1 MGQPTSD
8 KKVKVEGC
16 ATPIF
21 KTSWQTILFMVL
33 KALPGV
39 GAGLARKLTDHFGTE
54 DRVLQLLAD
63 GQTEII
69 AEVEGVSLKR
79 ADNLARSLNGIEN
92 FLATPES
99 LRLHKELVASI
110 ATHAVNAS
118 TRSRLRN
125 LMPVR
130 DIKSRREIITQA
142 MSCDFVIEGL
152 RIPSEVEG
160 NYERVVVS
168 KKPIDELK
176 RFCRVLSPSE
186 QETWKDYKVFKSVTW
201 IGDDGPAQ
209 TPEGWLVLPES
220 ASIDMIL
227 PEKCVGWFEHNR
239 ESLELLTSLP
249 KGDGFFSY
257 FDDIRMPQLQE
268 LLDEMSNEADA
279 EAIADVRD
287 KLWPTAK
294 ELEKRIHDEVDQAMQ
309 NVKLDLSGSDMLE
322 ALADAASLQRR
333 LAQQTSDAIEQAIE
347 SATDEIATL
356 LTSVGVRCPR
366 TIFKTEWPTKVDRTT
381 LDGIDSQLEE
391 LWKTTQSDRL
401 ISLARRFAPLK
412 SKCEKSLRK
421 LVELDQWLT
430 IGRWAKSVDAVM
442 PEMCD
447 NGIVIK
453 GGRHLLI
460 DGIPDPVD
468 YGLGN
473 CANSGDQQSIAL
485 LTGANSGGKTTMLE
499 LLAHCTIL
507 AHMGLPVPAKSA
519 KVGHIESLHVLAK
532 AGGTQSAGALE
543 QTLLQLAEVVSNDD
557 SKLIL
562 ADELEAITEPGAG
575 ARIIAGMLEAAE
587 SHSSTCMLL
596 VTHLAPAIIEAAGK
610 ELRTDGIE
618 ARGLDEN
625 LELIV
630 DRTPR
635 RNHLARSTPELI
647 VRRLVERSHS
657 GARDVF
663 TSILGRF

>member
-1 MGQPTSD
+1 
-8 KKVKVEGC
+8 
-16 ATPIF
+16 
-21 KTSWQTILFMVL
+21 MVL

-54 DRVLQLLAD
+54 DKVLQLLAD
-63 GQTEII
+63 GQTEVI
-69 AEVEGVSLKR
+69 AEVEGVSQKR
-79 ADNLARSLNGIEN
+79 ADSLARSFNGMED

-99 LRLHKELVASI
+99 IRLHKELVASI
-110 ATHAVNAS
+110 ANHAVNAS
-118 TRSRLRN
+118 TRSRLRS
-125 LMPVR
+125 LMPVK
-130 DIKSRREIITQA
+130 DIESRREIISQA
-142 MSCDFVIEGL
+142 MECDFIIEGL
-152 RIPSEVEG
+152 RIPSEVDG
-160 NYERVVVS
+160 NYDRVVVS
-168 KKPIDELK
+168 KNPIDELK
-176 RFCRVLSPSE
+176 RFCRVLTPSE

-201 IGDDGPAQ
+201 VGPEGPPQ

-239 ESLELLTSLP
+239 ESLELLTNLP
-249 KGDGFFSY
+249 EGQGFYSHFNQ
-257 FDDIRMPQLQE
+257 IRMPQLRE
-268 LLDEMSNEADA
+268 LLDEMANEADA

-287 KLWPTAK
+287 KLWPMAK
-294 ELEKRIHDEVDQAMQ
+294 ELEKRIHDEVDEAMQ

-322 ALADAASLQRR
+322 ALADAASLQRK

-347 SATDEIATL
+347 SATDELANL
-356 LTSVGVRCPR
+356 LSDVGVRCPR
-366 TIFKTEWPTKVDRTT
+366 TIFKSEWPTKVDRTT

-401 ISLARRFAPLK
+401 ISLARRLAPLK
-412 SKCEKSLRK
+412 SKCESSLRK

-430 IGRWAKSVDAVM
+430 IGRWAKSVNAVM
-442 PEMCD
+442 PEIS
-447 NGIVIK
+447 NHGIAIK
-453 GGRHLLI
+453 EGRHLLI

-473 CANSGDQQSIAL
+473 CADAEDRQSIAL

-519 KVGHIESLHVLAK
+519 KVGRIESLHVLAK

-543 QTLLQLAEVVSNDD
+543 QTLLQLAEVVSNDN

-587 SHSSTCMLL
+587 SHAGTCMLL
-596 VTHLAPAIIEAAGK
+596 VTHLAPSIIEAAGK
-610 ELRTDGIE
+610 EMRTDGIE

-647 VRRLVERSHS
+647 VRRLVERSQ
-657 GARDVF
+657 GDARNVF
-663 TSILGRF
+663 NSILERF

>member
-1 MGQPTSD
+1 
-8 KKVKVEGC
+8 
-16 ATPIF
+16 
-21 KTSWQTILFMVL
+21 MVL

-54 DRVLQLLAD
+54 DKVLQLLAD

-79 ADNLARSLNGIEN
+79 ADSLARSLNGIED

-99 LRLHKELVASI
+99 VRLHKELVTSI
-110 ATHAVNAS
+110 SSHAVNSS

-125 LMPVR
+125 LMPVK
-130 DIKSRREIITQA
+130 DISSRRELVSQA
-142 MSCDFVIEGL
+142 MVCDYVIEGL

-160 NYERVVVS
+160 SYDRVVVS
-168 KKPIDELK
+168 KNPIAELK

-201 IGDDGPAQ
+201 VGQDGPAQ
-209 TPEGWLVLPES
+209 TPEGWLVLPEDS
-220 ASIDMIL
+220 SIDMIL
-227 PEKCVGWFEHNR
+227 PEKCVGWFEHNK
-239 ESLELLTSLP
+239 ESLELLTNLP
-249 KGDGFFSY
+249 QGDGFFSH
-257 FDDIRMPQLQE
+257 FDEIRMPVLRD
-268 LLDEMSNEADA
+268 LLDELSNEADA

-287 KLWPTAK
+287 KLWPMAK
-294 ELEKRIHDEVDQAMQ
+294 ELEKRIHEEVDNAMQ

-322 ALADAASLQRR
+322 ALADAASLQRK
-333 LAQQTSDAIEQAIE
+333 LAKQTSDAIQEAIE
-347 SATDEIATL
+347 NATNEISSL
-356 LTSVGVRCPR
+356 LSKVGVRCPR
-366 TIFKTEWPTKVDRTT
+366 TIFKAEWPTKVDRST
-381 LDGIDSQLEE
+381 LDGIDSQLED
-391 LWKTTQSDRL
+391 LWKTTQSERL
-401 ISLARRFAPLK
+401 VSLARRLAPLK
-412 SKCEKSLRK
+412 SRCEKSLRR

-430 IGRWAKSVDAVM
+430 IGRWAKQVDATM

-447 NGIVIK
+447 HGIEIK
-453 GGRHLLI
+453 DGRHLLI
-460 DGIPDPVD
+460 DGIADPVD
-468 YGLGN
+468 YGLGL
-473 CANSGDQQSIAL
+473 CAGKEDRQSIAL

-519 KVGHIESLHVLAK
+519 KVGRIESLHVLAK

-543 QTLLQLAEVVSNDD
+543 QTLLQLAQVVSNTD

-587 SHSSTCMLL
+587 SHKGTCMLL
-596 VTHLAPAIIEAAGK
+596 VTHLAPAIIEAAGR

-647 VRRLVERSHS
+647 VRRLVERSQ
-657 GARDVF
+657 GDAKDVF
-663 TSILGRF
+663 KSILGRF

>member
-1 MGQPTSD
+1 
-8 KKVKVEGC
+8 
-16 ATPIF
+16 
-21 KTSWQTILFMVL
+21 MVL

-54 DRVLQLLAD
+54 DKVLQLLVD

-69 AEVEGVSLKR
+69 AEVEGLSLKR
-79 ADNLARSLNGIEN
+79 ADSIARSLNGMED
-92 FLATPES
+92 FLATSEAI
-99 LRLHKELVASI
+99 RLHKEIVANISS
-110 ATHAVNAS
+110 HAINPS

-130 DIKSRREIITQA
+130 KIDDRRKIIQQA
-142 MSCDFVIEGL
+142 MECDFIIQGL

-160 NYERVVVS
+160 NYDRVVVS

-176 RFCRVLSPSE
+176 RFCRVLTPSE

-201 IGDDGPAQ
+201 VGDEGPSQ
-209 TPEGWLVLPES
+209 TPDGWLIVPEN
-220 ASIDMIL
+220 ASVDMIL

-249 KGDGFFSY
+249 KGSDFLSH
-257 FDDIRMPQLQE
+257 FDEIRMPQLQE
-268 LLDEMSNEADA
+268 LLDEMANEADA
-279 EAIADVRD
+279 EVIADVRD
-287 KLWPTAK
+287 KLWPITK
-294 ELEKRIHDEVDQAMQ
+294 DLEKRIHQEVDQAMQ

-322 ALADAASLQRR
+322 ALADAASLQRK

-347 SATDEIATL
+347 SATDEIANL
-356 LTSVGVRCPR
+356 LSTVGVRCPR
-366 TIFKTEWPTKVDRTT
+366 TIFKSEWPTKVDRTT
-381 LDGIDSQLEE
+381 LDNIDSQLEE
-391 LWKTTQSDRL
+391 LWKTTKSDRL
-401 ISLARRFAPLK
+401 ISLARRLAPLK
-412 SKCEKSLRK
+412 TKCEKSLRK

-430 IGRWAKSVDAVM
+430 IGRWAKSVDATM
-442 PEMCD
+442 PEICD
-447 NGIVIK
+447 HGISIK
-453 GGRHLLI
+453 EGRHLLI
-460 DGIPDPVD
+460 DGTPDPVD

-473 CANSGDQQSIAL
+473 CAQKEDRQSIAL

-519 KVGHIESLHVLAK
+519 RVGRIESLHVLAK

-543 QTLLQLAEVVSNDD
+543 QTLLQLAEVVSNNN

-587 SHSSTCMLL
+587 SHSGTCMLL
-596 VTHLAPAIIEAAGK
+596 VTHLAPSIIEAAGK
-610 ELRTDGIE
+610 EMRTDGIE

-647 VRRLVERSHS
+647 VRRLVERSQ
-657 GARDVF
+657 GDAKNVF
-663 TSILGRF
+663 NSILGRF

>member
-1 MGQPTSD
+1 
-8 KKVKVEGC
+8 
-16 ATPIF
+16 
-21 KTSWQTILFMVL
+21 MVL

-54 DRVLQLLAD
+54 DKVLQLLTD

-79 ADNLARSLNGIEN
+79 ADSLARSLNGMEN
-92 FLATPES
+92 FLATSES
-99 LRLHKELVASI
+99 IRLHRELVASI

-125 LMPVR
+125 LMPVK
-130 DIKSRREIITQA
+130 DIESRRKLITQA
-142 MSCDFVIEGL
+142 MECDYIIEGL
-152 RIPSEVEG
+152 RIPSDVDG
-160 NYERVVVS
+160 NYDRVVVT
-168 KKPIDELK
+168 KNPIDELK
-176 RFCRVLSPSE
+176 RFCRVLTPSE

-201 IGDDGPAQ
+201 VGEDGPAQ
-209 TPEGWLVLPES
+209 TPEGWLVLPEN
-220 ASIDMIL
+220 ASIEMIL

-239 ESLELLTSLP
+239 ESLELLCSLP
-249 KGDGFFSY
+249 DGEGFFSH
-257 FDDIRMPQLQE
+257 FNEIRMPQLRE
-268 LLDEMSNEADA
+268 LLDEMADEADA
-279 EAIADVRD
+279 EAIAEIRD
-287 KLWPTAK
+287 QLWPNAK
-294 ELEKRIHDEVDQAMQ
+294 SLEKRIHEEVDQAMQ

-322 ALADAASLQRR
+322 ALADAASLQRK

-347 SATDEIATL
+347 SATDEISNL
-356 LTSVGVRCPR
+356 LSKVGVRCPR
-366 TIFKTEWPTKVDRTT
+366 TIFKAEWPTKVDRTT

-401 ISLARRFAPLK
+401 VSLARRLAPLK
-412 SKCEKSLRK
+412 SKCEIALRK

-442 PEMCD
+442 PEICEH
-447 NGIVIK
+447 GISIK
-453 GGRHLLI
+453 AGRHLLI
-460 DGIPDPVD
+460 DGVADPVD
-468 YGLGN
+468 YGLGK
-473 CANSGDQQSIAL
+473 CADKDDRQSIAL

-519 KVGHIESLHVLAK
+519 KVGRIESLHVLAK

-543 QTLLQLAEVVSNDD
+543 QTLLQLAEVVSNEN

-587 SHSSTCMLL
+587 SHSGTCMLL
-596 VTHLAPAIIEAAGK
+596 VTHLAPSIIEAAGK
-610 ELRTDGIE
+610 EMRTDGIE

-647 VRRLVERSHS
+647 VRRLVERSQ
-657 GARDVF
+657 GDAKNVF
-663 TSILGRF
+663 KSILGRF

>member
-1 MGQPTSD
+1 
-8 KKVKVEGC
+8 
-16 ATPIF
+16 
-21 KTSWQTILFMVL
+21 MVL

-54 DRVLQLLAD
+54 DKVLQLLAD

-69 AEVEGVSLKR
+69 AEVDGVSIKR
-79 ADNLARSLNGIEN
+79 ADSLARSLNGIDN

-99 LRLHKELVASI
+99 LRLHRELIGAISS
-110 ATHAVNAS
+110 HALNSS
-118 TRSRLRN
+118 TRSRLKN
-125 LMPVR
+125 LMPVK
-130 DIKSRREIITQA
+130 DITSRREIISQA
-142 MSCDFVIEGL
+142 IECEFVIQGL
-152 RIPSEVEG
+152 NLPTEVDG

-168 KKPIDELK
+168 KKPLEKLK
-176 RFCRVLSPSE
+176 RFCRVLTPSE

-201 IGDDGPAQ
+201 VGSDGPPQ
-209 TPEGWLVLPES
+209 TPEGWLVLPDG

-239 ESLELLTSLP
+239 KSLELLSTLP
-249 KGDGFFSY
+249 EGNGFMKY
-257 FDDIRMPQLQE
+257 FNEIRMPILQE
-268 LLDEMSNEADA
+268 LLDEMSNEADS

-287 KLWPTAK
+287 KLWPLAK
-294 ELEKRIHDEVDQAMQ
+294 EMEKRIHEEVDSAMK

-322 ALADAASLQRR
+322 ALADAASLQRK
-333 LAQQTSDAIEQAIE
+333 LAQQTSDSIEQAIE
-347 SATDEIATL
+347 SATDEISSL
-356 LTSVGVRCPR
+356 LSSVGVRCPR
-366 TIFKTEWPTKVDRTT
+366 NIFKSEWPTKVDRSV
-381 LDGIDSQLEE
+381 LDGVDSQLEE

-401 ISLARRFAPLK
+401 ISLARRLAPLK
-412 SKCEKSLRK
+412 SRCEKSLRK

-430 IGRWAKSVDAVM
+430 IGRWARDVNAVM
-442 PEMCD
+442 PEITD
-447 NGIVIK
+447 HGISIK
-453 GGRHLLI
+453 SGRHLLI
-460 DGIPDPVD
+460 DGTPDPVD

-473 CANSGDQQSIAL
+473 CADKGDRQSIAL

-507 AHMGLPVPAKSA
+507 AHMGLPVPAKAA
-519 KVGHIESLHVLAK
+519 KIGRVESLHVLAK

-587 SHSSTCMLL
+587 SHAGTCMLL
-596 VTHLAPAIIEAAGK
+596 VTHLAPSIIEASGK
-610 ELRTDGIE
+610 NLRTDGIE

-647 VRRLVERSHS
+647 VRRLVERSS
-657 GARDVF
+657 GNAKDVF
-663 TSILGRF
+663 NSILGRF

>member
-1 MGQPTSD
+1 
-8 KKVKVEGC
+8 
-16 ATPIF
+16 
-21 KTSWQTILFMVL
+21 MVL

-54 DRVLQLLAD
+54 AKVLQLLAD
-63 GQTEII
+63 GQTEVI
-69 AEVEGVSLKR
+69 AEVDGVSQKR
-79 ADNLARSLNGIEN
+79 ADSLARSFNGMED
-92 FLATPES
+92 FLATSES
-99 LRLHKELVASI
+99 VRLHKELVASI

-118 TRSRLRN
+118 TRSRLRS
-125 LMPVR
+125 LMPVK
-130 DIKSRREIITQA
+130 DIESRREIIAQA
-142 MSCDFVIEGL
+142 MECEFIIEGL
-152 RIPSEVEG
+152 RIPSEVDG
-160 NYERVVVS
+160 NYDRVVVT
-168 KKPIDELK
+168 KTPLDELK
-176 RFCRVLSPSE
+176 RFCRVLTPSE

-201 IGDDGPAQ
+201 VGSEGPAQ
-209 TPEGWLVLPES
+209 TPEGWLVLPEG
-220 ASIDMIL
+220 ASVDMIL

-239 ESLELLTSLP
+239 ESLELLTNLP
-249 KGDGFFSY
+249 EGEGFYSHFNQ
-257 FDDIRMPQLQE
+257 IRMPQLRE
-268 LLDEMSNEADA
+268 LLDEMANEADA

-287 KLWPTAK
+287 KLWPVAK

-309 NVKLDLSGSDMLE
+309 NVKLDLSGSDMLQ
-322 ALADAASLQRR
+322 ALADAASLQRK

-347 SATDEIATL
+347 SATDELANL
-356 LTSVGVRCPR
+356 LSEVGVRCPR
-366 TIFKTEWPTKVDRTT
+366 TIFKSEWPTKVDRTT
-381 LDGIDSQLEE
+381 LDAIDSQLEE

-401 ISLARRFAPLK
+401 ISLARRLAPLK
-412 SKCEKSLRK
+412 SKCENSLRK

-430 IGRWAKSVDAVM
+430 IGRWARSVNAVM
-442 PEMCD
+442 PEISEH
-447 NGIVIK
+447 GIAIK
-453 GGRHLLI
+453 EGRHLLI
-460 DGIPDPVD
+460 DGVPDPVD

-473 CANSGDQQSIAL
+473 CADAQDRQSIAL

-519 KVGHIESLHVLAK
+519 KVGRIESLHVLAK

-543 QTLLQLAEVVSNDD
+543 QTLLQLAEVVSNDN

-587 SHSSTCMLL
+587 SHSGTCMLL
-596 VTHLAPAIIEAAGK
+596 VTHLAPSIIEAAGK
-610 ELRTDGIE
+610 EMRTDGIE

-647 VRRLVERSHS
+647 VRRLVERSQ
-657 GARDVF
+657 GDARNVF
-663 TSILGRF
+663 NSILGRF

>member
-54 DRVLQLLAD
+54 DKVLQLLAD

-130 DIKSRREIITQA
+130 DINSRREIITQA
-142 MSCDFVIEGL
+142 MGCDFVIEGL

-168 KKPIDELK
+168 KNPIDELK

-186 QETWKDYKVFKSVTW
+186 QETWKDYKVFKSITW

-220 ASIDMIL
+220 SSIDMIL

-257 FDDIRMPQLQE
+257 FDEIRMPQLQE
-268 LLDEMSNEADA
+268 LLDEMANEADA

-294 ELEKRIHDEVDQAMQ
+294 DLEKRIHEEVDQAMQ

-401 ISLARRFAPLK
+401 ISLARRLAPLK

-447 NGIVIK
+447 NGIAIK

-519 KVGHIESLHVLAK
+519 KIGQIESLHVLAK

>member
-1 MGQPTSD
+1 MDQPTSD
-8 KKVKVEGC
+8 EKVKVEGC

-21 KTSWQTILFMVL
+21 KTSWQSILFMVL

-54 DRVLQLLAD
+54 DKVLQLLAD

-130 DIKSRREIITQA
+130 DINSRREIITQA
-142 MSCDFVIEGL
+142 MGCDFVIEGL

-168 KKPIDELK
+168 KNPIDELK

-220 ASIDMIL
+220 SSIDMIL

-257 FDDIRMPQLQE
+257 FDEIRMPQLQE
-268 LLDEMSNEADA
+268 LLDEMANEADA

-294 ELEKRIHDEVDQAMQ
+294 DLEKRIHEEVDQAMQ

-401 ISLARRFAPLK
+401 ISLARRLAPLK

-447 NGIVIK
+447 NGIAIK

-519 KVGHIESLHVLAK
+519 KIGQIESLHVLAK

-543 QTLLQLAEVVSNDD
+543 QTLLQLAEVVSNND

>member
-1 MGQPTSD
+1 
-8 KKVKVEGC
+8 
-16 ATPIF
+16 
-21 KTSWQTILFMVL
+21 MVL

-54 DRVLQLLAD
+54 DKVLQLLVD

-69 AEVEGVSLKR
+69 AEVEGLSLKR
-79 ADNLARSLNGIEN
+79 ADSIARSLNGMED
-92 FLATPES
+92 FLATTEAI
-99 LRLHKELVASI
+99 RLHKELVANISS
-110 ATHAVNAS
+110 HAINPS

-130 DIKSRREIITQA
+130 KIDERRKIIQEA
-142 MSCDFVIEGL
+142 MECDFIIQGL

-160 NYERVVVS
+160 NYDRVVVS

-176 RFCRVLSPSE
+176 RFCRVLTPSE

-201 IGDDGPAQ
+201 VGDEGPSQ
-209 TPEGWLVLPES
+209 TPDGWLIVPEN
-220 ASIDMIL
+220 ASVDMIL

-249 KGDGFFSY
+249 KGSGFLSH
-257 FDDIRMPQLQE
+257 FDEIRMPQLQE
-268 LLDEMSNEADA
+268 LLDEMANEADA
-279 EAIADVRD
+279 EIIADVRD
-287 KLWPTAK
+287 KLWPITK
-294 ELEKRIHDEVDQAMQ
+294 DLEKRIHQEVDQAMQ

-322 ALADAASLQRR
+322 ALADAASLQRK

-347 SATDEIATL
+347 SATDEIANL
-356 LTSVGVRCPR
+356 LSTVGVRCPR
-366 TIFKTEWPTKVDRTT
+366 TIFKSEWPTKVDRTT

-391 LWKTTQSDRL
+391 LWKTTKSDRL
-401 ISLARRFAPLK
+401 ISLARRLAPLK
-412 SKCEKSLRK
+412 TKCEKSLRK

-430 IGRWAKSVDAVM
+430 IGRWAKSVDATM
-442 PEMCD
+442 PEICD
-447 NGIVIK
+447 HGISIK
-453 GGRHLLI
+453 EGRHLLI
-460 DGIPDPVD
+460 DGTPDPVD

-473 CANSGDQQSIAL
+473 CAQKEDRQSIAL

-519 KVGHIESLHVLAK
+519 RVGRIESLHVLAK

-543 QTLLQLAEVVSNDD
+543 QTLLQLAEVVSNNN

-587 SHSSTCMLL
+587 SHSGTCMLL
-596 VTHLAPAIIEAAGK
+596 VTHLAPSIIEAAGK
-610 ELRTDGIE
+610 EMRTDGIE

-647 VRRLVERSHS
+647 VRRLVERSQ
-657 GARDVF
+657 GDAKNVF
-663 TSILGRF
+663 NSILGRF

>member
-1 MGQPTSD
+1 
-8 KKVKVEGC
+8 
-16 ATPIF
+16 
-21 KTSWQTILFMVL
+21 MVL

-54 DRVLQLLAD
+54 DKVLQLLED
-63 GQTEII
+63 GQTEMI
-69 AEVEGVSLKR
+69 AEVEGLSLKR
-79 ADNLARSLNGIEN
+79 ADSIARSLNGIED

-99 LRLHKELVASI
+99 VRLHKELVANISS
-110 ATHAVNAS
+110 HALNSS

-125 LMPVR
+125 LMP
-130 DIKSRREIITQA
+130 IKNIDGRREIIAQA
-142 MSCDFVIEGL
+142 MDCDFIIEGL
-152 RIPSEVEG
+152 RIPTEVEG
-160 NYERVVVS
+160 NYDRVVVS
-168 KKPIDELK
+168 KKPINELK
-176 RFCRVLSPSE
+176 RFCRVLTPSE

-201 IGDDGPAQ
+201 VGGDGPAQ
-209 TPEGWLVLPES
+209 TPEGWLVLPDN

-239 ESLELLTSLP
+239 ESLEILTSLP
-249 KGDGFFSY
+249 KGEGFFSH
-257 FDDIRMPQLQE
+257 FDEIRMPQLQD

-279 EAIADVRD
+279 EAIAEVRD
-287 KLWPTAK
+287 KLWPRAK

-309 NVKLDLSGSDMLE
+309 NVKLDLSGSDMLQ

-347 SATDEIATL
+347 SATDEMSSL
-356 LTSVGVRCPR
+356 LSSVGVRCPR
-366 TIFKTEWPTKVDRTT
+366 TIFKSEWPTKVDRST

-401 ISLARRFAPLK
+401 ISLARRLAPLK

-430 IGRWAKSVDAVM
+430 IGRWAKSVNAVM
-442 PEMCD
+442 PEICSH
-447 NGIVIK
+447 GISIK
-453 GGRHLLI
+453 EGRHLLI

-468 YGLGN
+468 YGLGK
-473 CANSGDQQSIAL
+473 CADKEDRQSIAL

-499 LLAHCTIL
+499 LLGHCTIL

-519 KVGHIESLHVLAK
+519 KVGRIESLHVLAK

-543 QTLLQLAEVVSNDD
+543 QTLLQLAEVVSNDN

-587 SHSSTCMLL
+587 SHSGTCMLL
-596 VTHLAPAIIEAAGK
+596 VTHLAPAIIEASGK
-610 ELRTDGIE
+610 EMRTDGIE

-647 VRRLVERSHS
+647 VRRLVERSD
-657 GARDVF
+657 GDAKNVF
-663 TSILGRF
+663 NSILGRF

>member
-1 MGQPTSD
+1 
-8 KKVKVEGC
+8 
-16 ATPIF
+16 
-21 KTSWQTILFMVL
+21 MVL

-54 DRVLQLLAD
+54 DKVLQLLAD
-63 GQTEII
+63 GQTEVI
-69 AEVEGVSLKR
+69 AEVEGVSQKR
-79 ADNLARSLNGIEN
+79 ADSLARSFNGMED

-99 LRLHKELVASI
+99 IRLHKELVASI
-110 ATHAVNAS
+110 ANHAVNAS
-118 TRSRLRN
+118 TRSRIRS
-125 LMPVR
+125 LMPVK
-130 DIKSRREIITQA
+130 DIESRREIIAQA
-142 MSCDFVIEGL
+142 MECDFIIEGL
-152 RIPSEVEG
+152 RIPSEVDG
-160 NYERVVVS
+160 NYDRVVVS
-168 KKPIDELK
+168 KNPIDQLK
-176 RFCRVLSPSE
+176 RFCRVLTPSE

-201 IGDDGPAQ
+201 VGPEGPAQ
-209 TPEGWLVLPES
+209 TPEGWLVLPEG
-220 ASIDMIL
+220 ASVDMIL

-239 ESLELLTSLP
+239 ESLELLTNLP
-249 KGDGFFSY
+249 EGQGFYSHFNQ
-257 FDDIRMPQLQE
+257 IRMPQLRE
-268 LLDEMSNEADA
+268 LLDEMANEADA

-287 KLWPTAK
+287 KLWPLAK
-294 ELEKRIHDEVDQAMQ
+294 ELEKRIHDEVDEAMQ

-322 ALADAASLQRR
+322 ALADAASLQRK

-347 SATDEIATL
+347 SATDELANL
-356 LTSVGVRCPR
+356 LSDVGVRCPR
-366 TIFKTEWPTKVDRTT
+366 TIFKSEWPTKVDRTT

-401 ISLARRFAPLK
+401 ISLARRLAPLK
-412 SKCEKSLRK
+412 SKCESSLRK
-421 LVELDQWLT
+421 LIELDQWLT
-430 IGRWAKSVDAVM
+430 IGRWAKSVNAVM
-442 PEMCD
+442 PEISKH
-447 NGIVIK
+447 GIAIK
-453 GGRHLLI
+453 EGRHLLI
-460 DGIPDPVD
+460 DGVPDPVD

-473 CANSGDQQSIAL
+473 CADAEDRQSIAL

-519 KVGHIESLHVLAK
+519 KVGRIESLHVLAK

-543 QTLLQLAEVVSNDD
+543 QTLLQLAEVVSNDN

-587 SHSSTCMLL
+587 SHSRTCMLL
-596 VTHLAPAIIEAAGK
+596 VTHLAPSIIEAAGK
-610 ELRTDGIE
+610 EMRTDGIE

-647 VRRLVERSHS
+647 VRRLVERSQ
-657 GARDVF
+657 GDARNVF
-663 TSILGRF
+663 NSILGRF

>member
-1 MGQPTSD
+1 
-8 KKVKVEGC
+8 
-16 ATPIF
+16 
-21 KTSWQTILFMVL
+21 MVL

-54 DRVLQLLAD
+54 DKVLQLLAD
-63 GQTEII
+63 GQTEVI
-69 AEVEGVSLKR
+69 AEVEGVSQKR
-79 ADNLARSLNGIEN
+79 ADSLARSFNGMED

-99 LRLHKELVASI
+99 IRLHKELVASI
-110 ATHAVNAS
+110 ANHALNAS
-118 TRSRLRN
+118 TRSRLRS
-125 LMPVR
+125 LMPVK
-130 DIKSRREIITQA
+130 DIESRREIIAQA
-142 MSCDFVIEGL
+142 MECDFIIEGL
-152 RIPSEVEG
+152 RIPSEVDG
-160 NYERVVVS
+160 NYDRVVVS
-168 KKPIDELK
+168 KNPIDELK
-176 RFCRVLSPSE
+176 RFCRVLTPSE

-201 IGDDGPAQ
+201 VGPEGPAQ
-209 TPEGWLVLPES
+209 TPEGWLVLPDG
-220 ASIDMIL
+220 ASVDMIL

-239 ESLELLTSLP
+239 ESLEILTKLP
-249 KGDGFFSY
+249 EGQGFYSH
-257 FDDIRMPQLQE
+257 FDQIRMPQLRE
-268 LLDEMSNEADA
+268 LLDEMANEADA
-279 EAIADVRD
+279 EAIAGVRD
-287 KLWPTAK
+287 KLWPMAK

-322 ALADAASLQRR
+322 ALADAASLQRK

-347 SATDEIATL
+347 SATDELANL
-356 LTSVGVRCPR
+356 LSEVGVRCPR
-366 TIFKTEWPTKVDRTT
+366 SIFKQEWPTKVDRTT

-401 ISLARRFAPLK
+401 ISLARRLAPLK
-412 SKCEKSLRK
+412 SKCEYSLRK

-430 IGRWAKSVDAVM
+430 IGRWAKSVNAVM
-442 PEMCD
+442 PVITKH
-447 NGIVIK
+447 GIAIEE
-453 GGRHLLI
+453 GRHLLI
-460 DGIPDPVD
+460 DGVPDPVD

-473 CANSGDQQSIAL
+473 CADPADRQSIAL

-519 KVGHIESLHVLAK
+519 RVGRIESLHVLAK

-543 QTLLQLAEVVSNDD
+543 QTLLQLAEVVSNDN

-587 SHSSTCMLL
+587 SHAGTCMLL
-596 VTHLAPAIIEAAGK
+596 VTHLAPSIIEAAGK
-610 ELRTDGIE
+610 EMRTDGIE

-647 VRRLVERSHS
+647 VRRLVERSQ
-657 GARDVF
+657 GDAKNVF
-663 TSILGRF
+663 NSILERF

>member
-54 DRVLQLLAD
+54 DKVLQLLAD

-130 DIKSRREIITQA
+130 DINSRREIITQA
-142 MSCDFVIEGL
+142 MGCDFVIEGL

-168 KKPIDELK
+168 KNPIDELK

-287 KLWPTAK
+287 KLWPTSK
-294 ELEKRIHDEVDQAMQ
+294 ELEKRIHEEVDQAMQ

-401 ISLARRFAPLK
+401 ISLARRLAPLK
-412 SKCEKSLRK
+412 SKCEQSLRK

-447 NGIVIK
+447 NGIAIK

>member
-1 MGQPTSD
+1 
-8 KKVKVEGC
+8 
-16 ATPIF
+16 
-21 KTSWQTILFMVL
+21 MVL

-54 DRVLQLLAD
+54 DKVLQLLAD
-63 GQTEII
+63 GQTEVI
-69 AEVEGVSLKR
+69 AEVEGVSQKR
-79 ADNLARSLNGIEN
+79 ADSLARSFNGMED

-99 LRLHKELVASI
+99 IRLHKELVASI
-110 ATHAVNAS
+110 ANHALNAS
-118 TRSRLRN
+118 TRSRLRS
-125 LMPVR
+125 LMPVK
-130 DIKSRREIITQA
+130 DIESRREIIAQA
-142 MSCDFVIEGL
+142 MECDFIIEGL
-152 RIPSEVEG
+152 RIPSEVDG
-160 NYERVVVS
+160 NYDRVVVS
-168 KKPIDELK
+168 KNPIDELK
-176 RFCRVLSPSE
+176 RFCRVLTPSE

-201 IGDDGPAQ
+201 VGPEGPAQ
-209 TPEGWLVLPES
+209 TPEGWLVLPDG
-220 ASIDMIL
+220 ASVDMIL

-239 ESLELLTSLP
+239 ESLEILTKLP
-249 KGDGFFSY
+249 EGQGFYSH
-257 FDDIRMPQLQE
+257 FDQIRMPQLRE
-268 LLDEMSNEADA
+268 LLDEMANEADA
-279 EAIADVRD
+279 EAIAGVRD
-287 KLWPTAK
+287 KLWPMAK
-294 ELEKRIHDEVDQAMQ
+294 ELEKKIHDEVDQAMQ

-322 ALADAASLQRR
+322 ALADAASLQRK

-347 SATDEIATL
+347 SATDELANL
-356 LTSVGVRCPR
+356 LSEVGVRCPR
-366 TIFKTEWPTKVDRTT
+366 SIFKQEWPTKVDRTT

-401 ISLARRFAPLK
+401 ISLARRLAPLK
-412 SKCEKSLRK
+412 SKCEYSLRK

-430 IGRWAKSVDAVM
+430 IGRWAKSVNAVM
-442 PEMCD
+442 PVITKH
-447 NGIVIK
+447 GIAIEE
-453 GGRHLLI
+453 GRHLLI
-460 DGIPDPVD
+460 DGVPDPVD

-473 CANSGDQQSIAL
+473 CADPADRQSIAL

-519 KVGHIESLHVLAK
+519 RVGRIESLHVLAK

-543 QTLLQLAEVVSNDD
+543 QTLLQLAEVVSNDN

-587 SHSSTCMLL
+587 SHAGTCMLL
-596 VTHLAPAIIEAAGK
+596 VTHLAPSIIEAAGK
-610 ELRTDGIE
+610 EMRTDGIE

-647 VRRLVERSHS
+647 VRRLVERSQ
-657 GARDVF
+657 GDAKNVF
-663 TSILGRF
+663 NSILERF

>member
-1 MGQPTSD
+1 
-8 KKVKVEGC
+8 
-16 ATPIF
+16 
-21 KTSWQTILFMVL
+21 MVL
-33 KALPGV
+33 KTLPGV

-54 DRVLQLLAD
+54 DKVLQLLAD
-63 GQTEII
+63 GQTELI
-69 AEVEGVSLKR
+69 AEVEGVSQKR
-79 ADNLARSLNGIEN
+79 ADSLARSLNGMEE

-99 LRLHKELVASI
+99 IRLHREIVATI
-110 ATHAVNAS
+110 ASHAVNSS

-130 DIKSRREIITQA
+130 DITSRRKMVSEA
-142 MSCDFVIEGL
+142 MDCDHVIEGL

-160 NYERVVVS
+160 NYDRVVVS
-168 KKPIDELK
+168 KNPIAELK
-176 RFCRVLSPSE
+176 RSCRVLTPSA

-201 IGDDGPAQ
+201 VGQDGPAQ
-209 TPEGWLVLPES
+209 TPDGWLVLPED

-227 PEKCVGWFEHNR
+227 PEKCVGWFEQNR
-239 ESLELLTSLP
+239 ESLELLTNLP
-249 KGDGFFSY
+249 KGDGFYSNFNE
-257 FDDIRMPQLQE
+257 IRMPGLKE
-268 LLDEMSNEADA
+268 LLDELVNESDA

-287 KLWPTAK
+287 KLWPMAK
-294 ELEKRIHDEVDQAMQ
+294 ELEKRIHNEVDDAMQ
-309 NVKLDLSGSDMLE
+309 NVKLDLSGSDMLA
-322 ALADAASLQRR
+322 ALADAASLQRK
-333 LAQQTSDAIEQAIE
+333 LAKQTSDSIEQAVE
-347 SATDEIATL
+347 NATDEISAL
-356 LTSVGVRCPR
+356 LSSVGVRCPR
-366 TIFKTEWPTKVDRTT
+366 SIYKAEWPTKVDRST
-381 LDGIDSQLEE
+381 LDSIDSQLEE
-391 LWKTTQSDRL
+391 LWKSTQSERL
-401 ISLARRFAPLK
+401 VSLARRLAPLK
-412 SKCEKSLRK
+412 SRCEKALRK

-430 IGRWAKSVDAVM
+430 IGRWAKSVDATM

-447 NGIVIK
+447 HGITIEE
-453 GGRHLLI
+453 GRHLLI

-468 YGLGN
+468 YGLGH
-473 CANSGDQQSIAL
+473 CASKEDRQSIAL

-519 KVGHIESLHVLAK
+519 RVGRIESLHVLAK

-543 QTLLQLAEVVSNDD
+543 QTLLQLAQVVSNTD

-587 SHSSTCMLL
+587 AHQGTCMLL
-596 VTHLAPAIIEAAGK
+596 VTHLAPAIIEAAGR

-647 VRRLVERSHS
+647 VRRLVERSE
-657 GARDVF
+657 GDAKNVF
-663 TSILGRF
+663 KSILGRF

>member
-1 MGQPTSD
+1 
-8 KKVKVEGC
+8 
-16 ATPIF
+16 
-21 KTSWQTILFMVL
+21 MVL

-54 DRVLQLLAD
+54 DKVLQLLAD
-63 GQTEII
+63 GQTEVI
-69 AEVEGVSLKR
+69 AEVEGVSQKR
-79 ADNLARSLNGIEN
+79 ADSLARSFNGMED

-99 LRLHKELVASI
+99 IRLHKELVASI
-110 ATHAVNAS
+110 ANHAVNAS
-118 TRSRLRN
+118 TRSRLRS
-125 LMPVR
+125 LMPVK
-130 DIKSRREIITQA
+130 DIESRREIIAQA
-142 MSCDFVIEGL
+142 MECDFIIEGL
-152 RIPSEVEG
+152 RIPSEVDG
-160 NYERVVVS
+160 NYDRVVVS
-168 KKPIDELK
+168 KNPIDELK
-176 RFCRVLSPSE
+176 RFCRVLTPSE

-201 IGDDGPAQ
+201 VGPEGPAQ

-239 ESLELLTSLP
+239 ESLELLTNLP
-249 KGDGFFSY
+249 EGQGFYSHFNQ
-257 FDDIRMPQLQE
+257 IRMPQLRE
-268 LLDEMSNEADA
+268 LLDEMANEADA

-287 KLWPTAK
+287 KLWPMAK
-294 ELEKRIHDEVDQAMQ
+294 ELEKRIHDEVDEAMQ

-322 ALADAASLQRR
+322 ALADAASLQRK

-347 SATDEIATL
+347 SATDELANL
-356 LTSVGVRCPR
+356 LSDVGVRCPR
-366 TIFKTEWPTKVDRTT
+366 TIFKSEWPTKVDRST
-381 LDGIDSQLEE
+381 LDSIDSQLEE

-401 ISLARRFAPLK
+401 ISLARRLAPLK
-412 SKCEKSLRK
+412 SKCESSLRK

-430 IGRWAKSVDAVM
+430 IGRWAKSVNAVM
-442 PEMCD
+442 PEIS
-447 NGIVIK
+447 NHGIAIK
-453 GGRHLLI
+453 EGRHLLI

-473 CANSGDQQSIAL
+473 CADAEDRQSIAL

-519 KVGHIESLHVLAK
+519 KVGRIESLHVLAK

-543 QTLLQLAEVVSNDD
+543 QTLLQLAEVVSNDN

-587 SHSSTCMLL
+587 SHAGTCMLL
-596 VTHLAPAIIEAAGK
+596 VTHLAPSIIEAAGK
-610 ELRTDGIE
+610 EMRTDGIE

-635 RNHLARSTPELI
+635 RNHLASSTPELI
-647 VRRLVERSHS
+647 VRRLVERSQ
-657 GARDVF
+657 GDARNVF
-663 TSILGRF
+663 NSILERF

>member
-1 MGQPTSD
+1 
-8 KKVKVEGC
+8 
-16 ATPIF
+16 
-21 KTSWQTILFMVL
+21 MVL

-54 DRVLQLLAD
+54 DKVLQLLAD

-69 AEVEGVSLKR
+69 AEVDGVSIKR
-79 ADNLARSLNGIEN
+79 ADSLARSLNGIDN

-99 LRLHKELVASI
+99 LRLHRELIGAISS
-110 ATHAVNAS
+110 HALNSS
-118 TRSRLRN
+118 TRSRLKN
-125 LMPVR
+125 LMPVK
-130 DIKSRREIITQA
+130 DITSRREIISQA
-142 MSCDFVIEGL
+142 IECEFVIQGL
-152 RIPSEVEG
+152 NLPTEVDG

-168 KKPIDELK
+168 KKPLEQLK
-176 RFCRVLSPSE
+176 RFCRVLTPSE

-201 IGDDGPAQ
+201 VGSDGPTQ
-209 TPEGWLVLPES
+209 TPEGWLVLPDG

-239 ESLELLTSLP
+239 KSLELLSTLP
-249 KGDGFFSY
+249 EGNGFMKY
-257 FDDIRMPQLQE
+257 FNEIRMPILQE
-268 LLDEMSNEADA
+268 LLDEMSNETDS

-287 KLWPTAK
+287 KLWPLAK
-294 ELEKRIHDEVDQAMQ
+294 EMEKRIHEEVDSAMK

-322 ALADAASLQRR
+322 ALADAASLQRK
-333 LAQQTSDAIEQAIE
+333 LAQQTSDSIEQAIE
-347 SATDEIATL
+347 SATDEISSL
-356 LTSVGVRCPR
+356 LSSVGVRCPR
-366 TIFKTEWPTKVDRTT
+366 NIFKSEWPTKVDRSV
-381 LDGIDSQLEE
+381 LDGVDSQLEE

-401 ISLARRFAPLK
+401 ISLARRLAPLK
-412 SKCEKSLRK
+412 SRCEKSLRK

-430 IGRWAKSVDAVM
+430 IGRWARDVNAVM
-442 PEMCD
+442 PEITD
-447 NGIVIK
+447 HGISIK
-453 GGRHLLI
+453 SGRHLLI
-460 DGIPDPVD
+460 DGTPDPVD

-473 CANSGDQQSIAL
+473 CADKGDRQSIAL

-507 AHMGLPVPAKSA
+507 AHMGLPVPAKAA
-519 KVGHIESLHVLAK
+519 KIGRVESLHVLAK

-587 SHSSTCMLL
+587 SHAGTCMLL
-596 VTHLAPAIIEAAGK
+596 VTHLAPSIIEASGK
-610 ELRTDGIE
+610 NLRTDGIE

-647 VRRLVERSHS
+647 VRRLVERSS
-657 GARDVF
+657 GNAKNVF
-663 TSILGRF
+663 NSILGRF

>member
-1 MGQPTSD
+1 
-8 KKVKVEGC
+8 
-16 ATPIF
+16 
-21 KTSWQTILFMVL
+21 MVL

-54 DRVLQLLAD
+54 DKVLQLLAD
-63 GQTEII
+63 GQTEVI
-69 AEVEGVSLKR
+69 AEVEGVSQKR
-79 ADNLARSLNGIEN
+79 ADSLARSFNGMED

-99 LRLHKELVASI
+99 IRLHKELVASI
-110 ATHAVNAS
+110 ANHAVNAS
-118 TRSRLRN
+118 TRSRLKS
-125 LMPVR
+125 LMPVK
-130 DIKSRREIITQA
+130 DIGSRREIITQA
-142 MSCDFVIEGL
+142 MECDFIIEGL
-152 RIPSEVEG
+152 RIPSEVDG
-160 NYERVVVS
+160 NYDRVVVS
-168 KKPIDELK
+168 KNPIDELK
-176 RFCRVLSPSE
+176 RFCRVLTPSE

-201 IGDDGPAQ
+201 VGPEGPAQ
-209 TPEGWLVLPES
+209 TPEGWLVLPEG
-220 ASIDMIL
+220 ASVDMIL

-239 ESLELLTSLP
+239 ESLELLTNLP
-249 KGDGFFSY
+249 EGNGFYSHFNQ
-257 FDDIRMPQLQE
+257 IRMPQLRE
-268 LLDEMSNEADA
+268 LLDEMANEADA

-287 KLWPTAK
+287 KLWPMAK
-294 ELEKRIHDEVDQAMQ
+294 ELEKRIHDEVDEAMQ

-322 ALADAASLQRR
+322 ALADAASLQRK

-347 SATDEIATL
+347 SATDELANL
-356 LTSVGVRCPR
+356 LSDVGVRCPR
-366 TIFKTEWPTKVDRTT
+366 TIFKSEWPTKVDRST
-381 LDGIDSQLEE
+381 LDSIDSQLEE

-401 ISLARRFAPLK
+401 ISLARRLAPLK
-412 SKCEKSLRK
+412 SKCESSLRK

-430 IGRWAKSVDAVM
+430 VGRWAKSVNAVM
-442 PEMCD
+442 PEIS
-447 NGIVIK
+447 NHGIAIK
-453 GGRHLLI
+453 EGRHLLI

-473 CANSGDQQSIAL
+473 CADAEDRQSIAL

-519 KVGHIESLHVLAK
+519 KVGRIESLHVLAK

-543 QTLLQLAEVVSNDD
+543 QTLLQLAEVVSNDN

-587 SHSSTCMLL
+587 SHSGTCMLL
-596 VTHLAPAIIEAAGK
+596 VTHLAPSIIEAAGK
-610 ELRTDGIE
+610 EMRTDGIE

-647 VRRLVERSHS
+647 VRRLVERSQ
-657 GARDVF
+657 GDAKNVF
-663 TSILGRF
+663 NSILERF

>member
-54 DRVLQLLAD
+54 DKVLQLLAD

-130 DIKSRREIITQA
+130 DINSRREIITQA
-142 MSCDFVIEGL
+142 MGCDFVIEGL

-168 KKPIDELK
+168 KNPIDELK

-287 KLWPTAK
+287 KLWPTSK
-294 ELEKRIHDEVDQAMQ
+294 ELEKRIHEEVDQAMQ

-401 ISLARRFAPLK
+401 ISLARRLAPLK
-412 SKCEKSLRK
+412 SKCEQSLRK

-442 PEMCD
+442 PEMCE
-447 NGIVIK
+447 NGIAIK

-557 SKLIL
+557 SNLIL

>member
-1 MGQPTSD
+1 
-8 KKVKVEGC
+8 
-16 ATPIF
+16 
-21 KTSWQTILFMVL
+21 MVL

-39 GAGLARKLTDHFGTE
+39 GDGLARKLTDHFGTE
-54 DRVLQLLAD
+54 DKVLQLLTD
-63 GQTEII
+63 GQTEVI

-79 ADNLARSLNGIEN
+79 ADSLARSLNGIDD

-99 LRLHKELVASI
+99 VRLHKELVTSI
-110 ATHAVNAS
+110 SSHAVNSS
-118 TRSRLRN
+118 TRSRLKN
-125 LMPVR
+125 LMPVK
-130 DIKSRREIITQA
+130 DISSRRKLVTQA
-142 MSCDFVIEGL
+142 MDCEYIIEGL

-160 NYERVVVS
+160 SYDRVVVS
-168 KKPIDELK
+168 KNPIDELK
-176 RFCRVLSPSE
+176 RYCRVLTPSE

-201 IGDDGPAQ
+201 VGQDGPAQ
-209 TPEGWLVLPES
+209 TPDGWLVLTDGAP
-220 ASIDMIL
+220 IDMIL

-239 ESLELLTSLP
+239 ESLKLLTALP
-249 KGDGFFSY
+249 EGDGFLSNFNG
-257 FDDIRMPQLQE
+257 IRIPELE
-268 LLDEMSNEADA
+268 PLLDELENEADA

-287 KLWPTAK
+287 KLWPLAK
-294 ELEKRIHDEVDQAMQ
+294 ELEKRIHDEVDDAMK

-322 ALADAASLQRR
+322 ALADAASLQRK
-333 LAQQTSDAIEQAIE
+333 LAKQTSDSIEEAIEN
-347 SATDEIATL
+347 ATDEISTL
-356 LTSVGVRCPR
+356 LSSVGVRCPR
-366 TIFKTEWPTKVDRTT
+366 TIFKAEWPTKVDRST
-381 LDGIDSQLEE
+381 LDNIDSQLED
-391 LWKTTQSDRL
+391 LWKSTQSERL
-401 ISLARRFAPLK
+401 VSLARRLAPMK
-412 SKCEKSLRK
+412 SKCESALRK

-430 IGRWAKSVDAVM
+430 IGRWARSVEAIM
-442 PEMCD
+442 PEMCEH
-447 NGIVIK
+447 GISIK
-453 GGRHLLI
+453 AGRHLLI
-460 DGIPDPVD
+460 DGAPDPVD

-473 CANSGDQQSIAL
+473 CASTGDQQSIAL

-543 QTLLQLAEVVSNDD
+543 QTLLQLAEVVSNND
-557 SKLIL
+557 SKMIL

-587 SHSSTCMLL
+587 SHPGTCMLL
-596 VTHLAPAIIEAAGK
+596 VTHLAPAIIDAAGK
-610 ELRTDGIE
+610 DLRTDGIE

-647 VRRLVERSHS
+647 VRRLVERSS
-657 GARDVF
+657 GEARDVF
-663 TSILGRF
+663 NSIFRRF

>member
-1 MGQPTSD
+1 
-8 KKVKVEGC
+8 
-16 ATPIF
+16 
-21 KTSWQTILFMVL
+21 MVL

-54 DRVLQLLAD
+54 DKVLQLLAD

-79 ADNLARSLNGIEN
+79 ADSLARSLNGMED

-99 LRLHKELVASI
+99 VRLHKELVANI

-130 DIKSRREIITQA
+130 DINSRREIISQA
-142 MSCDFVIEGL
+142 MECDFVIEGL
-152 RIPSEVEG
+152 RIPSEVES

-168 KKPIDELK
+168 KNPIDELK
-176 RFCRVLSPSE
+176 RFCRVLTPSE

-201 IGDDGPAQ
+201 VGADGPAQ
-209 TPEGWLVLPES
+209 TPEGWLVVPES
-220 ASIDMIL
+220 ASVDMIL

-239 ESLELLTSLP
+239 GSLELLTTLP
-249 KGDGFFSY
+249 EGDGFYKHFN
-257 FDDIRMPQLQE
+257 DIRMTQLRE
-268 LLDEMSNEADA
+268 LLDEMANEADA

-322 ALADAASLQRR
+322 ALADAASLQRK

-347 SATDEIATL
+347 SATDEIASL
-356 LTSVGVRCPR
+356 LSNVGVKCPR
-366 TIFKTEWPTKVDRTT
+366 TIFKSEWPTKVDRTT

-401 ISLARRFAPLK
+401 ISLARRLAPLK

-430 IGRWAKSVDAVM
+430 IGRWARSVEAIM
-442 PEMCD
+442 PEMCEH
-447 NGIVIK
+447 GISIK
-453 GGRHLLI
+453 AGRHLLI
-460 DGIPDPVD
+460 DGVPDPVD

-473 CANSGDQQSIAL
+473 CASTGDQQSIAL

-543 QTLLQLAEVVSNDD
+543 QTLLQLAEVVSNND
-557 SKLIL
+557 SKMIL

-587 SHSSTCMLL
+587 SHPGTCMLL

-610 ELRTDGIE
+610 DLRTDGIE

-647 VRRLVERSHS
+647 VRRLVERSS
-657 GARDVF
+657 GEARNVF
-663 TSILGRF
+663 NSILGRF

>member
-1 MGQPTSD
+1 
-8 KKVKVEGC
+8 
-16 ATPIF
+16 
-21 KTSWQTILFMVL
+21 MVL

-54 DRVLQLLAD
+54 DKVLQLLAD
-63 GQTEII
+63 GQTEVI
-69 AEVEGVSLKR
+69 AEVEGVSQKR
-79 ADNLARSLNGIEN
+79 ADSLARSFNGMED

-99 LRLHKELVASI
+99 IRLHKELVASI
-110 ATHAVNAS
+110 ANHAVNAS
-118 TRSRLRN
+118 TRSRLRS
-125 LMPVR
+125 LMPVK
-130 DIKSRREIITQA
+130 DIESRREIIAQA
-142 MSCDFVIEGL
+142 MECDFVIEGL
-152 RIPSEVEG
+152 RIPSEVDG
-160 NYERVVVS
+160 NYDRVVVS
-168 KKPIDELK
+168 KNPIDELK
-176 RFCRVLSPSE
+176 RFCRVLTPSE

-201 IGDDGPAQ
+201 IGPEGPAQ
-209 TPEGWLVLPES
+209 TPEGWLVLPEG
-220 ASIDMIL
+220 ASVDMIL

-239 ESLELLTSLP
+239 ESLELLTNLP
-249 KGDGFFSY
+249 EGKGFYSHFNQ
-257 FDDIRMPQLQE
+257 IRMPQLRE
-268 LLDEMSNEADA
+268 LLDEMANEADA

-287 KLWPTAK
+287 KLWPMAK
-294 ELEKRIHDEVDQAMQ
+294 ELEKRIHDEVDEAMQ

-322 ALADAASLQRR
+322 ALADAASLQRK

-347 SATDEIATL
+347 SATDELANL
-356 LTSVGVRCPR
+356 LSDVGVRCPR
-366 TIFKTEWPTKVDRTT
+366 TIFKSEWPTKVDRTT

-401 ISLARRFAPLK
+401 ISLARRLAPLK
-412 SKCEKSLRK
+412 SKCENSLRK

-430 IGRWAKSVDAVM
+430 IGRWAKSVNAVM
-442 PEMCD
+442 PEISSH
-447 NGIVIK
+447 GIAIK
-453 GGRHLLI
+453 EGRHLLI
-460 DGIPDPVD
+460 DGVPDPVD

-473 CANSGDQQSIAL
+473 CADAEDRQSIAL

-519 KVGHIESLHVLAK
+519 KVGRIESLHVLAK

-543 QTLLQLAEVVSNDD
+543 QTLLQLAEVVSNDN

-587 SHSSTCMLL
+587 SHAGTCMLL
-596 VTHLAPAIIEAAGK
+596 VTHLAPSIIEAAGK
-610 ELRTDGIE
+610 EMRTDGIE

-647 VRRLVERSHS
+647 VRRLVERSQ
-657 GARDVF
+657 GDAKNVF
-663 TSILGRF
+663 NSILERF

>member
-8 KKVKVEGC
+8 EKVKVEGC

-21 KTSWQTILFMVL
+21 KTSWQSILFMVL

-54 DRVLQLLAD
+54 DKVLQLLAD

-130 DIKSRREIITQA
+130 DINSRREIITQA
-142 MSCDFVIEGL
+142 MGCDFVIEGL

-168 KKPIDELK
+168 KNPIDELK

-186 QETWKDYKVFKSVTW
+186 QETWKDYKVFKSITW

-220 ASIDMIL
+220 SSIDMIL

-257 FDDIRMPQLQE
+257 FDEIRMPQLQE
-268 LLDEMSNEADA
+268 LLDEMANEADA

-294 ELEKRIHDEVDQAMQ
+294 DLEKRIHEEVDQAMQ

-401 ISLARRFAPLK
+401 ISLARRLAPLK

-447 NGIVIK
+447 NGIAIK

-519 KVGHIESLHVLAK
+519 KIGQIESLHVLAK

-543 QTLLQLAEVVSNDD
+543 QTLLQLAEVVSNND

>member
-1 MGQPTSD
+1 
-8 KKVKVEGC
+8 
-16 ATPIF
+16 
-21 KTSWQTILFMVL
+21 MVL

-54 DRVLQLLAD
+54 DKVLQLLAD
-63 GQTEII
+63 GQTEVI
-69 AEVEGVSLKR
+69 AEVEGVSQKR
-79 ADNLARSLNGIEN
+79 ADSLARSFNGMED

-99 LRLHKELVASI
+99 IRLHKELVASI
-110 ATHAVNAS
+110 ANHALNAS
-118 TRSRLRN
+118 TRSRLRS
-125 LMPVR
+125 LMPVK
-130 DIKSRREIITQA
+130 DIESRREIIAQA
-142 MSCDFVIEGL
+142 MECDFIIEGL
-152 RIPSEVEG
+152 RIPSEVDG
-160 NYERVVVS
+160 NYDRVVVS
-168 KKPIDELK
+168 KNPIDELK
-176 RFCRVLSPSE
+176 RFCRVLTPSE

-201 IGDDGPAQ
+201 VGPEGPAQ
-209 TPEGWLVLPES
+209 TPEGWLVLPDG

-239 ESLELLTSLP
+239 ESLEILTKLP
-249 KGDGFFSY
+249 EGQGFYSH
-257 FDDIRMPQLQE
+257 FDQIRMPQLRE
-268 LLDEMSNEADA
+268 LLDEMANEADA
-279 EAIADVRD
+279 EAIAGVRD
-287 KLWPTAK
+287 KLWPMAK

-322 ALADAASLQRR
+322 ALADAASLQRK

-347 SATDEIATL
+347 SATDELANL
-356 LTSVGVRCPR
+356 LSEVGVRCPR
-366 TIFKTEWPTKVDRTT
+366 SIFKQEWPTKVDRTT

-401 ISLARRFAPLK
+401 ISLARRLAPLK
-412 SKCEKSLRK
+412 SKCEYSLRK

-430 IGRWAKSVDAVM
+430 IGRWAKSVNAVM
-442 PEMCD
+442 PVITKH
-447 NGIVIK
+447 GIAIEE
-453 GGRHLLI
+453 GRHLLI
-460 DGIPDPVD
+460 DGVPDPVD

-473 CANSGDQQSIAL
+473 CADPADRQSIAL

-519 KVGHIESLHVLAK
+519 RVGRIESLHVLAK

-543 QTLLQLAEVVSNDD
+543 QTLLQLAEVVSNDN

-587 SHSSTCMLL
+587 SHAGTCMLL
-596 VTHLAPAIIEAAGK
+596 VTHLAPSIIEAAGK
-610 ELRTDGIE
+610 EMRTDGIE

-647 VRRLVERSHS
+647 VRRLVERSQ
-657 GARDVF
+657 GDAKNVF
-663 TSILGRF
+663 NSILERF